1 MRFDR
6 EPWVK
11 LYKRESPAHRLM
23 SLEARCFRDF
33 LLRHTDD
40 KGLLL
45 ERSDNV
51 PRDLCLIVAADSA
64 NAKKVVKWLKELQDV
79 GYVEISAEGRVV
91 LPKFEEAQQA
101 RSPGAKRQAEY
112 EAREKAKRAAKRDD
126 VRTDSSESVRTD
138 AESDVRTDVTIEEM
152 RRDEMRRDPPKPP
165 EGDDGDDS
173 ASRLIACPKDL
184 ALPEQ
189 IIEGLMGTCGAT
201 REQVLAEVQEF
212 KSYWTIGG
220 GMGRTFSR
228 GMWLRKCRERIRQRL
243 SEANSGR
250 PASNTARQIAPLDGP
265 GPADPAIAERNRRAL
280 EAHERRVQAELDA
293 EVAS

>member
-11 LYKRESPAHRLM
+11 LYRAESPTHRLM
-23 SLEARCFRDF
+23 SLEARCLRDF
-33 LLRHTDD
+33 LLRHCDE
-40 KGLLL
+40 KGVLL
-45 ERSDNV
+45 ESSDNV
-51 PRDLCLIVAADSA
+51 PRDLCKVISADSSD
-64 NAKKVVKWLKELQDV
+64 AKKVSNWLKELQRV
-79 GYVEISAEGRVV
+79 GYVVIDQNGRVV
-91 LPKFEEAQQA
+91 LPKFEEAQTARTKNAERQA
-101 RSPGAKRQAEY
+101 RFKERRRLGVS
-112 EAREKAKRAAKRDD
+112 DD
-126 VRTDSSESVRTD
+126 GEESVTGNATGNTD
-138 AESDVRTDVTIEEM
+138 QALPETLQREEM
-152 RRDEMRRDPPKPP
+152 RRDEKRRDPPKPP

-184 ALPEQ
+184 ALPEP
-189 IIEGLMGTCGAT
+189 IAEEFMSLFGID
-201 REQVLAEVQEF
+201 RERIDSEVREF

-250 PASNTARQIAPLDGP
+250 PASNTARHSAPLDGP